1 MAGMQG
7 ADIEQLRALAGKFKS
22 EAGNL
27 ATLIGHLQSA
37 TRSSDSYWKGPN
49 ADRFRSEWSQ
59 LKPTFDKFVQT
70 LHDANKSA
78 GDNATNI
85 QNATGPVR

>member
-1 MAGMQG
+1 MAIQG
-7 ADIEQLRALAGKFKS
+7 ADIQQLRDLSNKFKS

-27 ATLIGHLQSA
+27 STLIGHLQSA
-37 TRSSDSYWKGPN
+37 TSSSDGYWKGPA

-70 LHDANKSA
+70 LHDAEKSA
-78 GDNATNI
+78 STSADNVEAAT
-85 QNATGPVR
+85 R